1 VSYQEEAL
9 KHDRNLFPKKEN
21 NLLGIS
27 TMGDHEAKRLLRKDV
42 QEGKQTTMEPKALH
56 QTKDEYCLDF
66 PLHVF
71 RKHTYQEEY
80 AQNWPL
86 LLDEQTNKK
95 RSKEE
100 VCQKGK

>member
-1 VSYQEEAL
+1 MTEIFFQ
-9 KHDRNLFPKKEN
+9 KKKITFWGYPR
-21 NLLGIS
+21 LD
-27 TMGDHEAKRLLRKDV
+27 DHEAKRLLRKDV

-86 LLDEQTNKK
+86 FLDEQTNKK